1 MNNVNYEISYNELK
15 EECARISLDIT
26 EAARLP
32 GERRTREFQKLLNEI
47 LELKKQDPNNEVFEL
62 HSLLGLMLLKT
73 DQQKA
78 AITELQLSLKLAQ
91 AYGNSSN
98 DVAGVWYN
106 MGIAY
111 MELNLFDD
119 AYKCF
124 QSSLALRPHNI
135 KIFTSM
141 AVVKQMQRD
150 FKKSYEILCD
160 VLKYEN
166 PQSSDIEKVF
176 ISLGYTLF
184 HSKNLTEAMEC
195 ANKILQQVNSESEK
209 ALKLKGTIYHV
220 QGSYKEAWECC
231 NLIFSLSPNS
241 PEGHLLAGTIAFSE
255 KKYRI
260 AFSHYNK
267 ARKIGRSYSFTLYN
281 SIATVLSK
289 LQKFPLALK
298 VYRYILSIDQNPSH
312 RNSANK
318 SINFFE
324 SMAARKHLEIV
335 DAVNQKDDS
344 RFELPAYE
352 IFKKASKLLENGDFE
367 KAFEMFQK
375 AQNAE
380 GASKIWEIENA
391 IGRMYHKKRNF
402 TAAIPYFERAAEK
415 SGNSV
420 SVLHNLASSLAKNN
434 EYEKALKVVDL
445 LIEIQ
450 PDSQLAKKMRAV
462 FLGKLGK
469 YNDSAECLNELLEK
483 EPKDTYSLMS
493 MGRVWQEKGDFV
505 KAHECFVQL
514 LLKEPENERAIM
526 SIAINYSRAG
536 NLSQAVSF
544 TKSYLSKNPLSFSL
558 NITMANILRF
568 HKRFEQAEGYYRKC
582 AQNYN
587 REVYDGL
594 ADCICQ
600 MRRLDES
607 LIYYEKIAEME
618 KNNPYSISAKKSI
631 AFIYRLKHDYAK
643 ALDIYNEINWEVDY
657 FFATWRNV
665 ALCYAGLAKKNTDY
679 FIKALKLYKAIK
691 EKENDNSKH
700 CARIDSLMAEL
711 YADKGEYTHACEIY
725 ELAIQGPY
733 YFITWKTYANCL
745 ILQKFFKKALDVCN
759 YALEQFSK
767 DGKRRIPEELYSYK
781 KDLELVIEGNSFETE
796 RIIQTLIEKL
806 RNNPAWSYSEI

>member
-1 MNNVNYEISYNELK
+1 
-15 EECARISLDIT
+15 
-26 EAARLP
+26 
-32 GERRTREFQKLLNEI
+32 
-47 LELKKQDPNNEVFEL
+47 
-62 HSLLGLMLLKT
+62 
-73 DQQKA
+73 
-78 AITELQLSLKLAQ
+78 
-91 AYGNSSN
+91 
-98 DVAGVWYN
+98 
-106 MGIAY
+106 
-111 MELNLFDD
+111 
-119 AYKCF
+119 
-124 QSSLALRPHNI
+124 
-135 KIFTSM
+135 
-141 AVVKQMQRD
+141 
-150 FKKSYEILCD
+150 
-160 VLKYEN
+160 
-166 PQSSDIEKVF
+166 
-176 ISLGYTLF
+176 
-184 HSKNLTEAMEC
+184 
-195 ANKILQQVNSESEK
+195 
-209 ALKLKGTIYHV
+209 V
-220 QGSYKEAWECC
+220 QGNYKEAWNCC

-260 AFSHYNK
+260 AFLHYNK

-289 LQKFPLALK
+289 LQKFPQALK

-324 SMAARKHLEIV
+324 SMAIRKHLEIV

-344 RFELPAYE
+344 RFELPAYD
-352 IFKKASKLLENGDFE
+352 IFKKASKLLDAGDPE
-367 KAFEMFQK
+367 KALEILQK
-375 AQNAE
+375 ALKAE
-380 GASKIWEIENA
+380 GANKIWEIENA
-391 IGRMYHKKRNF
+391 IGRIHHKKRNF
-402 TAAIPYFERAAEK
+402 ATAVPYFERAAEK

-434 EYEKALKVVDL
+434 EYEKALSVIDKL
-445 LIEIQ
+445 LKIQ

-469 YNDSAECLNELLEK
+469 YNDSAECLSELLEK

-536 NLSQAVSF
+536 NLNQAVSF
-544 TKSYLSKNPLSFSL
+544 TKSYLNKNPLSFSL

-568 HKRFEQAEGYYRKC
+568 HKKFDQAETYYRKC

-607 LIYYEKIAEME
+607 LVYYKKIAEME
-618 KNNPYSISAKKSI
+618 KDNPYSISAKKSI
-631 AFIYRLKHDYAK
+631 AFIHRLKQDYIK
-643 ALDIYNEINWEVDY
+643 AIDIYNEINWEMDY

-665 ALCYAGLAKKNTDY
+665 ALCYAGLARNNADY
-679 FIKALKLYKAIK
+679 FKKALKLYESIK
-691 EKENDNSKH
+691 EKEKDNPKH

-711 YADKGEYTHACEIY
+711 YADKGEYARACEIY

-733 YFITWKTYANCL
+733 YFITWKTYTNCL
-745 ILQKFFKKALDVCN
+745 ILQKFFEKALEVCSH
-759 YALEQFSK
+759 ALERFSAE
-767 DGKRRIPEELYSYK
+767 GKRRIPEELHSYK
-781 KDLELVIEGNSFETE
+781 KNLELIIQGNSPEAE
-796 RIIQTLIEKL
+796 LVMQTIAEKL
-806 RNNPAWSYSEI
+806 GSNPDWSYSET